1 MIPWLYREINRRN
14 TMYELLNDSSIRAQF
29 WGSFFAAIFALI
41 TFTTTRLFV
50 GIRKRNRDHYNFLV
64 KMAAKL
70 NQHVLLTYQAIYIIE
85 GLRETALAGHVSFN
99 NLDALPIK
107 PVGDFYD
114 LQDIDL
120 INSLF
125 SYDAGLE
132 SLNAD
137 VSNLNAVYSEIRSA
151 LFSKQISHQEFQTIL
166 PTLPY
171 DLESLI
177 GAWEEQLELNV
188 DLLTQTRL
196 MIERDKKKWL
206 GINWLFPRRMKPL
219 TVNAVKA
226 ERLKLQQEIEE
237 IRRLSAERIAK
248 RTK

>member
-1 MIPWLYREINRRN
+1 
-14 TMYELLNDSSIRAQF
+14 MYGLLSDSAIRVQF

-41 TFTTTRLFV
+41 TFAMTRIFV
-50 GIRKRNRDHYNFLV
+50 GIRERNRNHYNFLV
-64 KMAAKL
+64 KMEAKL

-85 GLRETALAGHVSFN
+85 GLRETALAGNVSFN
-99 NLDALPIK
+99 NLDALPVK

-137 VSNLNAVYSEIRSA
+137 VCNINALYSEIRSA
-151 LFSKQISHQEFQTIL
+151 LLSNQINHKDFQTRLSIL
-166 PTLPY
+166 PDNLA
-171 DLESLI
+171 SLI
-177 GAWEEQLELNV
+177 GAWEEQLELNI

-196 MIERDKKKWL
+196 MIKRDKKKLL

-226 ERLKLQQEIEE
+226 EKLKLQQEIEE